1 MDVNE
6 NANCLD
12 ERGGLTFFA
21 SIRASTGCSYR
32 GPVPFTKSRVHL
44 LPPCTKEL
52 AISTLRPIVARAAAL
67 KNLHQTGK
75 ISRT

>member
-1 MDVNE
+1 MDVND
-6 NANCLD
+6 NASCLD

-32 GPVPFTKSRVHL
+32 GLVPFTKSCVHL
-44 LPPCTKEL
+44 MRPCTKEL
-52 AISTLRPIVARAAAL
+52 AISTLRPIVASVAAL

-75 ISRT
+75 ISRA

>member
-1 MDVNE
+1 MVVNDY
-6 NANCLD
+6 ASCLD
-12 ERGGLTFFA
+12 ERDGLTFFA

-44 LPPCTKEL
+44 IRPATKEL

-75 ISRT
+75 ISRA